1 MKKKWFITPGT
12 TAKNHQAMIQYA
24 HAHTISMKIVTIDL
38 NIIMILMELDIGVE
52 SVRVV

>member
-1 MKKKWFITPGT
+1 MKNKLFITPGT
-12 TAKNHQAMIQYA
+12 TAKRHQAMIQHA

-52 SVRVV
+52 SVCLV